1 MGICSSHPRPFRK
14 APLVISFSCLRFTG
28 LKSSSFWGTGRP
40 LVTVAFNYSLTPSR
54 GCQFKLDR
62 TRGTFPR
69 LSMIPMLPRWLKL
82 TCAHGVGCL
91 SPSQLHGVLS
101 VCVVA
106 QLCSLCSPMDC
117 PPAPLSIDFFFLIF
131 QARMLEWASI
141 SYSRGSSWPGSTCQA
156 LASSAPAVRFL
167 TTGTTT
173 VCYNL
178 FFFSFFQDEA
188 LPTKPL
194 LISPRWS
201 VMCICLGAYSSTLV
215 ISLAR
220 LPQ

>member
-106 QLCSLCSPMDC
+106 QPCSLCSPMDC
-117 PPAPLSIDFFFLIF
+117 SPPAPLSMDFFFFNFPGKNAGVGFHFLLPGIF
-131 QARMLEWASI
+131 LAREHM
-141 SYSRGSSWPGSTCQA
+141 PGSCIFCPGSQVPHHWHHHSM
-156 LASSAPAVRFL
+156 LQS
-167 TTGTTT
+167 
-173 VCYNL
+173 
-178 FFFSFFQDEA
+178 FFFFFF
-188 LPTKPL
+188 
-194 LISPRWS
+194 PR
-201 VMCICLGAYSSTLV
+201 
-215 ISLAR
+215 
-220 LPQ
+220 